1 MREYFCAYH
10 SMLEATRKL
19 SDAEVGRLFR
29 GLLYYSITGEQPDNL
44 QGREDLLFD
53 VFSQNI
59 DREVDKYNERCRIN
73 RTNRHESSRIV
84 TSRHESSQE
93 EDKEKDED
101 KNKDKE
107 KDIPSA
113 GAEGGGKRK
122 RFHAPTVEEVAAYA
136 LEKGYS
142 PQEFSPERFVDYYTS
157 KGWKVGTSPMKDW
170 KSAARGWVSR
180 QRTEQPQRAE
190 PANNPALD
198 YQQRQYSAEDDESFY
213 TDLDALLGGIADV

>member
-29 GLLYYSITGEQPDNL
+29 GLLYYSMTGEQPDNL

-59 DREVDKYNERCRIN
+59 DREVEKYNERCRIN

-93 EDKEKDED
+93 KDKEEDKDKD
-101 KNKDKE
+101 KDKE
-107 KDIPSA
+107 KIKPSA
-113 GAEGGGKRK
+113 IADGGGKRK
-122 RFHAPTVEEVAAYA
+122 RFVPPTREEVGAYA
-136 LEKGYS
+136 SEKGWS
-142 PQEFSPERFVDYYTS
+142 ERDFSPERFVDYYES
-157 KGWKVGTSPMKDW
+157 KGWMVGKTPMKDW
-170 KSAARGWVSR
+170 KAAARGWVSR
-180 QRTEQPQRAE
+180 QHQEQPQRKE
-190 PANNPALD
+190 PAANAALD
-198 YQQRQYSAEDDESFY
+198 YEQRDYSGVDESQFY
-213 TDLDALLGGIADV
+213 TDLDALLAEGSE